1 MTTTTTPKFPSY
13 PPGRRSGRFHRL
25 AGTVPVGIL
34 ALLLALTS
42 SSPGFG
48 VVSAAEMTGGTWET
62 ISFNGFEK
70 EDGSGRCD
78 LNGWVDPGADAKLIN
93 NNWNVRSGNCALRLR
108 DDSDT
113 STATSV
119 TLPVANYDALK
130 VAFWYKP
137 KRMTA
142 SSEEFHLYISKNGED
157 FTLEHTWS
165 SDGRLG
171 STEFTDNSY
180 QQGIVDDID
189 VKDASEVRIRFVCNG
204 DTNQDRVFIDDITI
218 KAMPTSSPTKGP
230 TASPTKSPS
239 TSPSGKV

>member
-1 MTTTTTPKFPSY
+1 MTTTTTPKSPSY
-13 PPGRRSGRFHRL
+13 PGRRSGRFHRL

-42 SSPGFG
+42 SGHISLGPGFG
-48 VVSAAEMTGGTWET
+48 VVSAAEMSGGTWET

-78 LNGWVDPGADAKLIN
+78 LNGWIDPGADAKLIN
-93 NNWNVRSGNCALRLR
+93 NIWNVHSGNCALRLQ

-142 SSEEFHLYISKNGED
+142 STEKFHLYISKDGGNYA
-157 FTLEHTWS
+157 LEHTWTNS
-165 SDGRLG
+165 LTG
-171 STEFTDNSY
+171 STSNARSW
-180 QQGIVDDID
+180 
-189 VKDASEVRIRFVCNG
+189 
-204 DTNQDRVFIDDITI
+204 
-218 KAMPTSSPTKGP
+218 M
-230 TASPTKSPS
+230 
-239 TSPSGKV
+239 